1 MARHRHRLSSNYN
14 KQGYILLEVL
24 VAILV
29 SATLLL
35 GAFALLTN
43 GKTLLNSLE
52 GRTADRAGL
61 EAGLAAL
68 RTDLSMIIEE
78 GAFNLQIDG
87 AENAQSLEFGFVREL
102 INPVDSLPML
112 AAIRW
117 QIGPDGMVRSISTN
131 AKNGAAN
138 LNFVK
143 KPVIARISLLKA
155 DIIKLDLQFA
165 NEVQLQPNATT
176 FFIVPSSVKL
186 GL

>member
-1 MARHRHRLSSNYN
+1 
-14 KQGYILLEVL
+14 
-24 VAILV
+24 
-29 SATLLL
+29 
-35 GAFALLTN
+35 
-43 GKTLLNSLE
+43 
-52 GRTADRAGL
+52 
-61 EAGLAAL
+61 
-68 RTDLSMIIEE
+68 MIIQE
-78 GAFNLQIDG
+78 GAFDLQING
-87 AENAQSLEFGFVREL
+87 AENEQSLEFAFVEL

-117 QIGPDGMVRSISTN
+117 QIGPNGMVRSISTN
-131 AKNGAAN
+131 AKNGAAS

-165 NEVQLQPNATT
+165 NEVQLQPHATT

>member
-1 MARHRHRLSSNYN
+1 MARHRHRLRSITTN
-14 KQGYILLEVL
+14 KDTLLEVL

-35 GAFALLTN
+35 GAFALLTI
-43 GKTLLNSLE
+43 GKTLLNSLK

-117 QIGPDGMVRSISTN
+117 QIGPSGMVRSISTN
-131 AKNGAAN
+131 AKNGAAS

-165 NEVQLQPNATT
+165 NEVQLQPHATT

>member
-1 MARHRHRLSSNYN
+1 M
-14 KQGYILLEVL
+14 EVL

-68 RTDLSMIIEE
+68 RTDLSMIIQEE
-78 GAFNLQIDG
+78 AFHLQIDG

-102 INPVDSLPML
+102 INPVDSLPVL

-117 QIGPDGMVRSISTN
+117 QIGPNGMVRSISTN
-131 AKNGAAN
+131 AKNGAAS

-143 KPVIARISLLKA
+143 KPVIARISLLRA
-155 DIIKLDLQFA
+155 EIIKLDLQFA
-165 NEVQLQPNATT
+165 NEVQLQPHVTT
-176 FFIVPSSVKL
+176 FLMVQSSMNL

>member
-1 MARHRHRLSSNYN
+1 
-14 KQGYILLEVL
+14 LEVL

-43 GKTLLNSLE
+43 GRILLDSLQ
-52 GRTADRAGL
+52 GRNADRAGL

-68 RTDLSMIIEE
+68 RTDLSMIIQE
-78 GAFNLQIDG
+78 GAFHLQIDG

-102 INPVDSLPML
+102 INPVDTLPML

-117 QIGPDGMVRSISTN
+117 QIGPNGMVRSISTN
-131 AKNGAAN
+131 AKNGAAS
-138 LNFVK
+138 LSFVK

-165 NEVQLQPNATT
+165 NEVQLQPHATT
-176 FFIVPSSVKL
+176 FLMVPSSMNL

>member
-1 MARHRHRLSSNYN
+1 M
-14 KQGYILLEVL
+14 EVL

-131 AKNGAAN
+131 AKNGAAS
-138 LNFVK
+138 LNFVT
-143 KPVIARISLLKA
+143 KPVIARFSHLKA
-155 DIIKLDLQFA
+155 DILKLDLQFA
-165 NEVQLQPNATT
+165 NEVQLQTHATT
-176 FFIVPSSVKL
+176 FLMVPSSVSL
-186 GL
+186 GH